1 MSAAQEGMAG
11 QHVGQAA
18 GGEGEEGE
26 ELGLLMVWSESALFK
41 LVGQLVESWLT
52 VGDVIKDDSDAEKA
66 RERGTQFS
74 CFTCFTGTKVHILT
88 QQALAIEGP
97 ATCQLFLLYWYKSA
111 RTDAAGA
118 CYRGPSARDLPAAGA
133 VG

>member
-1 MSAAQEGMAG
+1 MSAAQEGRAG
-11 QHVGQAA
+11 QRVGQAA

-26 ELGLLMVWSESALFK
+26 ELGLLMVWSESALSK

-74 CFTCFTGTKVHILT
+74 RVPCTKVHTLT
-88 QQALAIEGP
+88 QQALG
-97 ATCQLFLLYWYKSA
+97 
-111 RTDAAGA
+111 
-118 CYRGPSARDLPAAGA
+118 RGPSARDLPAFLA
-133 VG
+133 VLVQKCTY